1 MPSSSSTTS
10 QVADTTTTVSM
21 QERQHRLE
29 EMEAKAVDKAKASAD
44 AAFRPAPSV
53 LNAQSAQVLLAQVDG
68 PSLQTYEGTESIY
81 VGRAVP
87 IAAGGKLNIP
97 INVSTP
103 GSVVAYA
110 VELKAYDINF
120 SITAEREEGV
130 TVVKVRCL
138 AVGWM
143 AKAVWGR

>member
-1 MPSSSSTTS
+1 
-10 QVADTTTTVSM
+10 
-21 QERQHRLE
+21 
-29 EMEAKAVDKAKASAD
+29 
-44 AAFRPAPSV
+44 
-53 LNAQSAQVLLAQVDG
+53 
-68 PSLQTYEGTESIY
+68 

-138 AVGWM
+138 SVGWM
-143 AKAVWGR
+143 VKAVWGR